1 MSISEV
7 SANLWN
13 HVYCSRS
20 TFSKWLPTSAASQF
34 QFADT
39 RVAGALSRA
48 RICTKAGA
56 ATAWTGNPHIRAS
69 TLGLPG
75 NLPRLR
81 YAAYRAL
88 IFCRFVFRRRRRQW
102 MERRGRARQCWR
114 RFAKSRFRG
123 ARGVEVRLVGNSE
136 FRPTLMRQ

>member
-56 ATAWTGNPHIRAS
+56 ATARAS
-69 TLGLPG
+69 QLNPSVDGQP
-75 NLPRLR
+75 
-81 YAAYRAL
+81 AYPSLNA
-88 IFCRFVFRRRRRQW
+88 
-102 MERRGRARQCWR
+102 
-114 RFAKSRFRG
+114 RFAR
-123 ARGVEVRLVGNSE
+123 E
-136 FRPTLMRQ
+136 FAPVTIRSI